1 MHFSLFD
8 WVILLVALSSILA
21 LGIFAK
27 KHVSDTADY
36 LVAGRRVGF
45 YIGTITLFSTET
57 AILTF
62 MYFAEMGYVYG
73 FAAFIAGII
82 PLFVFVFLGKT
93 GFVIKTFRELGLVT
107 IPEYFQS
114 RFSRGVRVLA
124 GIMMI
129 GGGALNFGVFPVLD
143 STFLNIVT
151 GIPQRYI
158 LWTIVCLMT
167 MVLLYTAL
175 GGMVSVVVTSYVQYL
190 FLFLAMAVI
199 TVFSFKVVGLRT
211 MVMTV
216 HSRMGAEGFNP
227 LSHPAFGWTF
237 IFWQTLMW
245 LAVLTAF
252 APLTIRAF
260 AAESSEMAKRVFT
273 WSGVL
278 NVARAVLP
286 MFWGIAA
293 LVYFAGK
300 GPVPIRAMPRLL
312 TAVLPP
318 GLLGLVVVGLLA
330 GTMSTYAGYLIAWGS
345 IISQDIVLSL
355 TKRPCSERVRLRINR
370 AAVLFLAVFVV
381 WWGLW
386 YRIPG
391 AVFFYLYITGNIFLA
406 GSFWVVL
413 GGLYWKK
420 ANSVGAYS
428 ALILGAFSS
437 LLYFFVSR
445 PDEWA
450 GRLGFISFSASL
462 LGMVSGSLVS
472 AYLPQVKNRIAWLVY
487 VPVLTLAGCILWH
500 FLKSYGWWANLWVI
514 VLALTMIT
522 FIGFSV
528 YALVKGLA
536 DMHSLLRYHTS
547 GETTSG
553 KPSIC
558 ATDQQHRGVSTRR

>member
-1 MHFSLFD
+1 MHFSPID
-8 WVILLVALSSILA
+8 WAILLVALSGILA

-27 KHVSDTADY
+27 KHVVDTADY
-36 LVAGRRVGF
+36 LLAGRRVGF

-82 PLFVFVFLGKT
+82 PLLVFVFLGKT
-93 GFVIKTFRELGLVT
+93 GFVIKAFRELGLIT
-107 IPEYFQS
+107 IPEYFQN

-124 GIMMI
+124 GIMMVA
-129 GGGALNFGVFPVLD
+129 GGALNFGVFPVLD
-143 STFLNIVT
+143 STFINIVT

-158 LWTIVCLMT
+158 LGTIICLMT
-167 MVLLYTAL
+167 IVLLYTAL

-190 FLFLAMAVI
+190 FLFLAMAII
-199 TVFSFKVVGLRT
+199 TLSCFAVVGLRG
-211 MVMTV
+211 MVDTV
-216 HSRMGAEGFNP
+216 HSRMGAAGFNP

-260 AAESSEMAKRVFT
+260 ASESSEMARRVFT
-273 WSGVL
+273 WAGVL

-300 GPVPIRAMPRLL
+300 GLVPIQALPRLL
-312 TAVLPP
+312 TAILPP

-345 IISQDIVLSL
+345 IISQDIVLGL
-355 TKRPCSERVRLRINR
+355 TKRPCTERTRLGINR
-370 AAVLFLAVFVV
+370 AAVLLLALFVV
-381 WWGLW
+381 CWGLW
-386 YRIPG
+386 YKIPG
-391 AVFFYLYITGNIFLA
+391 AVFFYLYITGNIFLS
-406 GSFWVVL
+406 GSFWIVI
-413 GGLYWKK
+413 GGLYWKR

-428 ALILGAFSS
+428 ALILGAATS
-437 LLYFFVSR
+437 LLYFFVPH

-450 GRLGFISFSASL
+450 GRLGFLSFLAGF
-462 LGMVSGSLVS
+462 LGMGVGSLVS
-472 AYLPQVKNRIAWLVY
+472 TSFARVKEQVAWLAS
-487 VPVLTLAGCILWH
+487 VPLVALAAFILWH
-500 FLKSYGWWANLWVI
+500 FRTSYGTWANLWVA
-514 VLALTMIT
+514 VLCLTILT
-522 FIGFSV
+522 FIAFSI
-528 YALVKGLA
+528 YALVRGLG
-536 DMHSLLRYHTS
+536 DMHNLLRHNKS
-547 GETTSG
+547 GETGSE
-553 KPSIC
+553 KP
-558 ATDQQHRGVSTRR
+558 V

>member
-1 MHFSLFD
+1 MHFSVLD
-8 WVILLVALSSILA
+8 WIILLAALSSILA

-27 KHVSDTADY
+27 KHVLDTADY

-82 PLFVFVFLGKT
+82 PLVVFVFLGKT

-124 GIMMI
+124 GIMMV

-158 LWTIVCLMT
+158 LWTIICLMT
-167 MVLLYTAL
+167 IVLLYTVL

-190 FLFLAMAVI
+190 LLFLAMVII
-199 TVFSFKVVGLRT
+199 TVFCFKVVGLRA
-211 MVMTV
+211 MVATV

-237 IFWQTLMW
+237 ILWQTLTW

-260 AAESSEMAKRVFT
+260 ASESSDMARRVFT
-273 WSGVL
+273 WAGVL

-293 LVYFAGK
+293 LVFFASK
-300 GPVPIRAMPRLL
+300 GPVPIQAMPRLL
-312 TAVLPP
+312 SAVLPP

-345 IISQDIVLSL
+345 IISQDIVLGL
-355 TKRPCSERVRLRINR
+355 TKRPCTERVRLRINR
-370 AAVLFLAVFVV
+370 AAVLVLAVFVV

-386 YRIPG
+386 YKVPG

-406 GSFWVVL
+406 GSFWIVI

-428 ALILGAFSS
+428 ALLLGALSS

-450 GRLGFISFSASL
+450 GRLGFISFFASF
-462 LGMVSGSLVS
+462 LGMVAGSLIS
-472 AYLPQVKNRIAWLVY
+472 AYLDEVKNRIAWLIP
-487 VPVLTLAGCILWH
+487 VPLVVLAGLVLWH
-500 FLKSYGWWANLWVI
+500 FLKSYGLWANLWVV
-514 VLALTMIT
+514 VLALTIVT

-528 YALVKGLA
+528 YALVKGLG
-536 DMHSLLRYHTS
+536 DMHNLLQHHSFDKTPSEKTS
-547 GETTSG
+547 IDLT
-553 KPSIC
+553 K
-558 ATDQQHRGVSTRR
+558 Q

>member
-1 MHFSLFD
+1 MHFSPFD

-27 KHVSDTADY
+27 KHVLNTTDY

-82 PLFVFVFLGKT
+82 PLLVFVFLGKT

-114 RFSRGVRVLA
+114 RFSRGVRVVA
-124 GIMMI
+124 GIMMV

-151 GIPQRYI
+151 GIPQRFI
-158 LWTIVCLMT
+158 LWTIICLMT

-175 GGMVSVVVTSYVQYL
+175 GGMVSVIVTSYVQYL
-190 FLFLAMAVI
+190 LLFLAMAII
-199 TVFSFKVVGLRT
+199 TIYSFKVVGLRT
-211 MVMTV
+211 MVTTV
-216 HSRMGAEGFNP
+216 QSRMGAEGFNP

-260 AAESSEMAKRVFT
+260 ASESSEMAKRVFT
-273 WSGVL
+273 WAGVL
-278 NVARAVLP
+278 NVARAILP
-286 MFWGIAA
+286 MFWGVAA

-300 GPVPIRAMPRLL
+300 GPAPIQAMPRLL
-312 TAVLPP
+312 RAVLPA

-345 IISQDIVLSL
+345 IISQDIVLGL
-355 TKRPCSERVRLRINR
+355 TKRPVGERIRLRINR

-386 YRIPG
+386 YKIPG
-391 AVFFYLYITGNIFLA
+391 AVFFYLYITGNIFLS
-406 GSFWVVL
+406 GSFWIVI

-428 ALILGAFSS
+428 ALLLGAFSS
-437 LLYFFVSR
+437 LLYFFASH

-450 GRLGFISFSASL
+450 GRLGFISFSSSF
-462 LGMVSGSLVS
+462 LGMVVGSLVS
-472 AYLPQVKNRIAWLVY
+472 AYLRQVKIRTAWWAP
-487 VPVLTLAGCILWH
+487 VPPLALAGFILWH
-500 FLKSYGWWANLWVI
+500 FFKSYGWWANLWVV

-528 YALVKGLA
+528 YALVKGLG
-536 DMHSLLRYHTS
+536 DLHILLRYHKL
-547 GETTSG
+547 GETTSR
-553 KPSIC
+553 KSSIC
-558 ATDQQHRGVSTRR
+558 ATDGQHRGVNTT

>member
-1 MHFSLFD
+1 MHFSVLD
-8 WVILLVALSSILA
+8 WIILLAALSSILA

-27 KHVSDTADY
+27 KHVLDTADY

-82 PLFVFVFLGKT
+82 PLVVFVFLGKT
-93 GFVIKTFRELGLVT
+93 GFVIKTFRELVT

-124 GIMMI
+124 GIMMV

-158 LWTIVCLMT
+158 LWTIICLMT
-167 MVLLYTAL
+167 IVLLYTVL

-190 FLFLAMAVI
+190 LLFLAMVII
-199 TVFSFKVVGLRT
+199 TVFCFKVVGLRA
-211 MVMTV
+211 MVATV

-237 IFWQTLMW
+237 ILWQTLTW

-260 AAESSEMAKRVFT
+260 ASESSDMARRVFT
-273 WSGVL
+273 WAGVL

-293 LVYFAGK
+293 LVFFASK
-300 GPVPIRAMPRLL
+300 GPVPIQAMPRLL
-312 TAVLPP
+312 SAVLPP

-345 IISQDIVLSL
+345 IISQDIVLGL
-355 TKRPCSERVRLRINR
+355 TKRPCTERVRLRINR
-370 AAVLFLAVFVV
+370 AAVLVLAVFVV

-386 YRIPG
+386 YKVPG

-406 GSFWVVL
+406 GSFWIVI

-428 ALILGAFSS
+428 ALLLGALSS

-450 GRLGFISFSASL
+450 GRLGFISFFASF
-462 LGMVSGSLVS
+462 LGMVAGSLIS
-472 AYLPQVKNRIAWLVY
+472 AYLDEVKNRIAWLIP
-487 VPVLTLAGCILWH
+487 VPLVVLAGLVLWH
-500 FLKSYGWWANLWVI
+500 FLKSYGLWANLWVV
-514 VLALTMIT
+514 VLALTIVT

-528 YALVKGLA
+528 YALVKGLG
-536 DMHSLLRYHTS
+536 DMHNLLQHHSFDKTPSEKTS
-547 GETTSG
+547 IDLT
-553 KPSIC
+553 K
-558 ATDQQHRGVSTRR
+558 Q

>member
-1 MHFSLFD
+1 MHFSSFD
-8 WVILLVALSSILA
+8 WVILFVALSSILA

-27 KHVSDTADY
+27 KHVLNTTDY

-62 MYFAEMGYVYG
+62 MYFAEIGYVYG
-73 FAAFIAGII
+73 FAAFVAGII
-82 PLFVFVFLGKT
+82 PLVVFVFLGKT
-93 GFVIKTFRELGLVT
+93 GFVIKAFRELGLLT
-107 IPEYFQS
+107 IPEYFQN

-124 GIMMI
+124 GIMMV

-158 LWTIVCLMT
+158 LGTIICLMT

-190 FLFLAMAVI
+190 LLFLAMAII
-199 TVFSFKVVGLRT
+199 TIFCFKVVGLRA
-211 MVMTV
+211 MVAMV
-216 HSRMGAEGFNP
+216 HNRMGAEGFNP

-260 AAESSEMAKRVFT
+260 ASESSEMAKRVFT
-273 WSGVL
+273 WAGVL
-278 NVARAVLP
+278 NVARAILP

-300 GPVPIRAMPRLL
+300 GPVPIQAMPRLVS
-312 TAVLPP
+312 TVLPS

-330 GTMSTYAGYLIAWGS
+330 GTMSTYAGYLLAWGS
-345 IISQDIVLSL
+345 IISQDIVLGL
-355 TKRPCSERVRLRINR
+355 TKRPCSERVRLGINR

-386 YRIPG
+386 YKIPG
-391 AVFFYLYITGNIFLA
+391 AVFFYLYITGNIFLS
-406 GSFWVVL
+406 GSFWIVI

-420 ANSVGAYS
+420 ANSIGAYS
-428 ALILGAFSS
+428 ALLLGALSS
-437 LLYFFVSR
+437 LIYFFVSS

-450 GRLGFISFSASL
+450 GRLGFISFSAAF
-462 LGMVSGSLVS
+462 LGMVVGSL
-472 AYLPQVKNRIAWLVY
+472 AGNWLRQAKNRILFWILLA
-487 VPVLTLAGCILWH
+487 LAGLIVWLLCP
-500 FLKSYGWWANLWVI
+500 FVYGLWANLWVL
-514 VLALTMIT
+514 VLVLTVIT

-528 YALVKGLA
+528 YALGKGLG
-536 DMHSLLRYHTS
+536 DMRHLLRHHIS
-547 GETTSG
+547 GETPSG
-553 KPSIC
+553 NDRLSGT
-558 ATDQQHRGVSTRR
+558 AHSGQSTHGL

>member
-1 MHFSLFD
+1 MHFTLLD
-8 WVILLVALSSILA
+8 WAILLVALAGILA

-27 KHVSDTADY
+27 RHVHNTADY

-62 MYFAEMGYVYG
+62 MYFAQLGYVYG

-107 IPEYFQS
+107 IPEYFES

-124 GIMMI
+124 GIMMVV
-129 GGGALNFGVFPVLD
+129 GGALNFGVFPVLD

-158 LWTIVCLMT
+158 LWTIICLMT
-167 MVLLYTAL
+167 MVLLYTAG

-190 FLFLAMAVI
+190 LLFLAMVI
-199 TVFSFKVVGLRT
+199 ITIFSFRVVGLRA
-211 MVMTV
+211 MVTV
-216 HSRMGAEGFNP
+216 VPSRMGAESFNP

-260 AAESSEMAKRVFT
+260 ASESAEMAKRVFT
-273 WSGVL
+273 WAGVL
-278 NVARAVLP
+278 NVARAILP
-286 MFWGIAA
+286 MFWGVAA
-293 LVYFAGK
+293 LVYFAGR
-300 GPVPIRAMPRLL
+300 GPTSIQAMPRLL
-312 TAVLPP
+312 VAVLPA
-318 GLLGLVVVGLLA
+318 GVLGLVVVGLLA

-345 IISQDIVLSL
+345 IISQDIVLRL
-355 TKRPCSERVRLRINR
+355 RKRPCSEGARLTINR
-370 AAVLFLAVFVV
+370 AAVLFLALFVV

-386 YRIPG
+386 YKIPG
-391 AVFFYLYITGNIFLA
+391 AVFFYLYITGNIFLS
-406 GSFWVVL
+406 GSFWIVI

-420 ANSVGAYS
+420 ANSVGAYC
-428 ALILGAFSS
+428 ALILGASSS
-437 LLYFFVSR
+437 LLYFFVPH

-450 GRLGFISFSASL
+450 GRLGFISFSAAFV
-462 LGMVSGSLVS
+462 GMVVGSLGAAWVRQ
-472 AYLPQVKNRIAWLVY
+472 PKNRIFAW
-487 VPVLTLAGCILWH
+487 TLLSVAALSLWLLAPAV
-500 FLKSYGWWANLWVI
+500 FGWWANLWI
-514 VLALTMIT
+514 VVLVLTIAA
-522 FIGFSV
+522 FIAFSV
-528 YALVKGLA
+528 YALVKGLG
-536 DMHSLLRYHTS
+536 DMHNLLQHGRLDMRTSRTPPSTSLR
-547 GETTSG
+547 E
-553 KPSIC
+553 KM
-558 ATDQQHRGVSTRR
+558 